1 MGNTKKTIN
10 KPSVKTGGETGAF
23 NAVLIIAASVIAIAI
38 VVACVVAVVGGVKD
52 KYAAPGD
59 LVAMESDHFEVTN
72 GMLSYFFYS
81 DYYSA
86 LSDTNTYYSLY
97 LSGFDPTSSMKN
109 QEYTAEGENSGLT
122 WFDYFISNTAN
133 NVTTYLLFAE
143 KAYENGIKELDE
155 KDLTEIDKSIES
167 LKEGADSIGLE
178 FDEYVEFMY
187 GDGTTEQDIREAME
201 FQLLAMKQ
209 YQNDYDSFEY
219 DLDACEEKYDSAAT
233 DYNYSDYRTFTFYAK
248 YPDDENDTE
257 GREAAEIIAKQL
269 ADELAAVAT
278 EEEYVAYVYNYLVSE
293 NALIEDEEEKNT
305 DEELTAEAEA
315 TLVERAAYTTGTK
328 YADWAYVEGRAAG
341 DKTVV
346 DNEDGSYT
354 VYYMVR
360 PQYRLDYNTKNVRHI
375 LINSS
380 NYESGEEALAV
391 AEKVL
396 DLYNNGEKGEDAF
409 DALAEE
415 YNEDSASLYENIM
428 LDQMVEEF
436 ESWCFDEARAAGD
449 CEIVESTY
457 GYHVIYFVGDGDV
470 AWKAEVESDL
480 IAEAFQALISEY
492 EGEYEVSFDRD
503 NLYRLSGLTAY
514 SKEADT
520 KAPETTKAPE
530 DTADDT
536 AEDTADDTANDT
548 ADDTAN
554 DTADDTAD
562 TANDTADDTAD
573 TADDTA
579 A

>member
-1 MGNTKKTIN
+1 MGNSKKTVN
-10 KPSVKTGGETGAF
+10 KSSARETIKAGGETGSF
-23 NAVLIIAASVIAIAI
+23 NAVLIIVAAVIAVAI
-38 VVACVVAVVGGVKD
+38 IVACVFAVAGGIKE

-59 LVAMESDHFEVTN
+59 LVALKSDHYEVTN

-86 LSDTNTYYSLY
+86 LSDQNTYYSLY
-97 LSGFDPTSSMKN
+97 LSGFDPAKSLKN
-109 QEYTAEGENSGLT
+109 QEYTAEGENAGLS

-133 NVTTYLLFAE
+133 NVTSYLLFAE
-143 KAYENGIKELDE
+143 KAYEDGIKEIEE
-155 KDLTEIDKSIES
+155 KDFAEIDKSIETF
-167 LKEGADSIGLE
+167 KEGAEAIGLE
-178 FDEYVEFMY
+178 LDEYIEFMY
-187 GDGTTEQDIREAME
+187 GDGTTEQDIRDAME

-209 YQNDYDSFEY
+209 YQKDYDSFEF
-219 DLDACEEKYDSAAT
+219 DLDACEEKYDTAPT

-248 YPDDENDTE
+248 YPEDKEDTE

-278 EEEYVAYVYNYLVSE
+278 EEEFVANVYNYLVSE
-293 NALIEDEEEKNT
+293 NALIEDETKKKS
-305 DEELTAEAEA
+305 DEDLNKEAAA
-315 TLVERAAYTTGTK
+315 TLVERARYTTGNK

-341 DKTVV
+341 DKTVI

-380 NYESGEEALAV
+380 NYDKAEDALAV

-396 DLYNNGEKGEDAF
+396 DLYNSGAKGEEAF

-415 YNEDSASLYENIM
+415 YNEDSASLYENVM
-428 LDQMVEEF
+428 LDQMVDEF
-436 ESWCFDEARAAGD
+436 ESWCFDEARVAGD

-457 GYHVIYFVGDGDV
+457 GYHVIYFVGNGDV
-470 AWKAEVESDL
+470 AWKAEVESTL
-480 IAEAFQALISEY
+480 VGEAFQALVTEY
-492 EGEYEVSFDRD
+492 DEAYEVSFDRD
-503 NLYRLSGLTAY
+503 NMYRLSGLTAY
-514 SKEADT
+514 SKDADT

-536 AEDTADDTANDT
+536 AA
-548 ADDTAN
+548 
-554 DTADDTAD
+554 
-562 TANDTADDTAD
+562 
-573 TADDTA
+573 
-579 A
+579 